1 MKALVTGC
9 AGFIG
14 SHLTERLL
22 NEGHEVIGI
31 DCFTDYYPKHI
42 KENNLHTF
50 VNHDNFEFINKDL
63 LSIDNYPDVDYV
75 FHHAAQA
82 GVRASWGKYFDTY
95 LENNIS
101 LTQKLLE
108 HYKDSNIKKFVYAS
122 SSSVYGDID
131 ELPMNEESLLK
142 PVSPY
147 GVTKLAAEHLCSLYY
162 TSYSVPTISLR
173 YFTVFGP
180 RQRPDMAIFK
190 FVNRIFN
197 DKEITVYG
205 NGLQTRDF
213 TYVADVVEAN
223 ILAAT
228 GDVVGEVFNI
238 GGGNSI
244 TVNELIKQIEIIVGK
259 KAKVKY
265 IDTQKGDMKNT
276 KSDVTKAR
284 KLLNWKAKTD
294 IVEGL
299 DKYIEWFRKND
310 YLYKNLDL

>member
-22 NEGHEVIGI
+22 NEGYEVIGV
-31 DCFTDYYPKHI
+31 DCFTDYYPKNI
-42 KENNLHTF
+42 KDSNLHAAL
-50 VNHDNFEFINKDL
+50 NHDNFEFINKDL
-63 LSIDNYPDVDYV
+63 LSIDKYPDVDYV

-95 LENNIS
+95 LENNIG

-108 HYKDSNIKKFVYAS
+108 YYKGSNIKKFVYAS
-122 SSSVYGDID
+122 SSSVYGDTD

-147 GVTKLAAEHLCSLYY
+147 GVTKLAAEHLCSSYY
-162 TSYSVPTISLR
+162 TNYSVPVISLR

-190 FVNRIFN
+190 FVSKILN
-197 DKEITVYG
+197 DEEITVYG

-213 TYVADVVEAN
+213 TYVTDVVEAN
-223 ILAAT
+223 FLAAT
-228 GDVVGEVFNI
+228 SDVVGDIFNI
-238 GGGNSI
+238 GGGNNI
-244 TVNELIKQIEIIVGK
+244 TVNDLIKQIEIAIGK
-259 KAKVKY
+259 KAKIKY
-265 IDTQKGDMKNT
+265 IDTQKGDIKNT
-276 KSDVTKAR
+276 KSNVTKAR
-284 KLLNWKAKTD
+284 KLLNWKAETG
-294 IVEGL
+294 IIEGL
-299 DKYIEWFRKND
+299 DKYIEWFRKNE
-310 YLYKNLDL
+310 YLYK

>member
-50 VNHDNFEFINKDL
+50 INHDNFEFINKDL

-162 TSYSVPTISLR
+162 TSYNVPTISLR

-223 ILAAT
+223 VLAAT

-284 KLLNWKAKTD
+284 KLLNWKAETD

>member
-22 NEGHEVIGI
+22 NEGYEVIGI

-50 VNHDNFEFINKDL
+50 INHDNFEFINKDL
-63 LSIDNYPDVDYV
+63 LSVDNYPDVDYV

-108 HYKDSNIKKFVYAS
+108 YYKDSNIKKFVYAS

-197 DKEITVYG
+197 GKEITVYG

-223 ILAAT
+223 VRAAT
-228 GDVVGEVFNI
+228 GDIVGEVFNI

-265 IDTQKGDMKNT
+265 IDTQKGDMKDT

-294 IVEGL
+294 IIEGL

-310 YLYKNLDL
+310 YLYKDLDL

>member
-22 NEGHEVIGI
+22 NEGYEVIGI
-31 DCFTDYYPKHI
+31 DCFTDYYPRNI

-50 VNHDNFEFINKDL
+50 INHDNFEFINKDL

-190 FVNRIFN
+190 FVNRMFN

-223 ILAAT
+223 VLAAT

-265 IDTQKGDMKNT
+265 IDTQKGDMKDT

-284 KLLNWKAKTD
+284 KLLNWKAETD

-299 DKYIEWFRKND
+299 GKYIEWFRKNN